1 MSLAECIYDLVA
13 DFVSSLKDED
23 IYKTYSE
30 ARQRVVSHE
39 TLSRE
44 IRTLERY
51 RDEKEALSQYGEYA
65 NTKELDEKIS
75 KQRLLI
81 DSYEEMREYRKALLD
96 LNNYLDELNSIIFA
110 NISDEL
116 VLGRMGK
123 IYARH
128 RR

>member
-1 MSLAECIYDLVA
+1 MIYDLVA

-23 IYKTYSE
+23 IYKTYIE

-81 DSYEEMREYRKALLD
+81 DSYEEMRAYRKALLD
-96 LNNYLDELNSIIFA
+96 LNNYLDELNGMIFA

>member
-1 MSLAECIYDLVA
+1 MIYDLVA

-23 IYKTYSE
+23 IYKTYIE

-39 TLSRE
+39 ILSRE

>member
-1 MSLAECIYDLVA
+1 MIYDLVA

-23 IYKTYSE
+23 IYKTYIE

>member
-1 MSLAECIYDLVA
+1 MIYDLVA

-23 IYKTYSE
+23 IYKTYIE

-51 RDEKEALSQYGEYA
+51 RDEKEALSKYGEYA

>member
-1 MSLAECIYDLVA
+1 MIYDLVA

-81 DSYEEMREYRKALLD
+81 DSYEEMRAYRKALLD

>member
-1 MSLAECIYDLVA
+1 MIYDLVA

-23 IYKTYSE
+23 IYKTYIE

-81 DSYEEMREYRKALLD
+81 DSYEEMREYRQALLD

>member
-1 MSLAECIYDLVA
+1 MIYELVA

-23 IYKTYSE
+23 IYKTYIE

-44 IRTLERY
+44 IRMLERY

>member
-1 MSLAECIYDLVA
+1 MIYDLVA

-23 IYKTYSE
+23 IYKTYIE

-51 RDEKEALSQYGEYA
+51 RDEKEALSQYVEYA

>member
-1 MSLAECIYDLVA
+1 MIYDLVA

-23 IYKTYSE
+23 IYKTYIE

-96 LNNYLDELNSIIFA
+96 LNNCLDELNSIIFA

>member
-1 MSLAECIYDLVA
+1 MIYDLVA

>member
-1 MSLAECIYDLVA
+1 MIYDLVA

-23 IYKTYSE
+23 IYKTYIE

-81 DSYEEMREYRKALLD
+81 DSYEEMRVYRKALLD

>member
-1 MSLAECIYDLVA
+1 MIYDLVA

-23 IYKTYSE
+23 IYKIYIE

>member
-1 MSLAECIYDLVA
+1 MIYELVA

-23 IYKTYSE
+23 IYKTYIE

>member
-1 MSLAECIYDLVA
+1 MIYDLVA

-23 IYKTYSE
+23 IYKTYIE

-96 LNNYLDELNSIIFA
+96 LNNYLDELNCIIFA

>member
-1 MSLAECIYDLVA
+1 MIYDLVA

-23 IYKTYSE
+23 IYKTYIE

-81 DSYEEMREYRKALLD
+81 DSYDEMREYRKALLD

>member
-1 MSLAECIYDLVA
+1 MIYDLVA

-23 IYKTYSE
+23 IYKTYSD

>member
-1 MSLAECIYDLVA
+1 MIYDLVA
-13 DFVSSLKDED
+13 DFVTSLKDED
-23 IYKTYSE
+23 IYKTYIE

>member
-1 MSLAECIYDLVA
+1 MIYDLVA

-23 IYKTYSE
+23 IYKTYIE

-123 IYARH
+123 IYACH

>member
-1 MSLAECIYDLVA
+1 MIYELVA

-23 IYKTYSE
+23 IYKTYIE

-81 DSYEEMREYRKALLD
+81 DSYEEMRAYRKALLD

>member
-1 MSLAECIYDLVA
+1 MIYDLVA
-13 DFVSSLKDED
+13 DLVSSLKDED

-81 DSYEEMREYRKALLD
+81 DSYEEMRGYRKALLD

>member
-1 MSLAECIYDLVA
+1 MIYDLVA

-23 IYKTYSE
+23 IYKTYIE

-75 KQRLLI
+75 NQRLLI
-81 DSYEEMREYRKALLD
+81 DSYEEMRGYRKALLD

>member
-1 MSLAECIYDLVA
+1 MIYDLVA

-23 IYKTYSE
+23 IYKTYIE

-81 DSYEEMREYRKALLD
+81 DSYEEMRGYRKALLD

>member
-1 MSLAECIYDLVA
+1 MIYDLVA

-23 IYKTYSE
+23 IYKTYIE

-81 DSYEEMREYRKALLD
+81 DSYEEIRAYRKALLD

>member
-1 MSLAECIYDLVA
+1 MIYDLVA

-23 IYKTYSE
+23 IYKTYIE

-51 RDEKEALSQYGEYA
+51 RDEKESLSQYGEYA

>member
-1 MSLAECIYDLVA
+1 MIYDLVA

-23 IYKTYSE
+23 IYKTYTE

>member
-1 MSLAECIYDLVA
+1 MIYDLVA

-23 IYKTYSE
+23 IYKTYIE

-81 DSYEEMREYRKALLD
+81 DSYEEMREYRKALLN

>member
-1 MSLAECIYDLVA
+1 MIYDLVA
-13 DFVSSLKDED
+13 NFVSSLKDED
-23 IYKTYSE
+23 IYKTYIE

>member
-1 MSLAECIYDLVA
+1 MIYDLVA

-23 IYKTYSE
+23 IYKTYIE

-81 DSYEEMREYRKALLD
+81 DSYEEMRAYRKALLD

>member
-1 MSLAECIYDLVA
+1 MIYDLVA
-13 DFVSSLKDED
+13 DFVTSLKDED